1 MGLLDACVAVG
12 EVVGVSLIRNLRLV
26 SEAASKLALQA
37 ITGYK
42 LQRGRGPVANSVGS
56 PPDNPVEVLLGL
68 DSKQANDSW

>member
-1 MGLLDACVAVG
+1 MGLLDAWVAAAVG

-26 SEAASKLALQA
+26 CEAASKLALQA

-56 PPDNPVEVLLGL
+56 PPDSSVEVLLGRFL
-68 DSKQANDSW
+68 TAL